1 MLKSFEQS
9 WMKIHHSQN
18 FKSSTYFITRSMPE
32 DKPTHNPE
40 HIAHLKW
47 IEARREKQRLEIIR
61 RELAKPT
68 AERVKHLLK

>member
-1 MLKSFEQS
+1 MHP
-9 WMKIHHSQN
+9 M
-18 FKSSTYFITRSMPE
+18 RE

-47 IEARREKQRLEIIR
+47 IEARREAQRLEIIR